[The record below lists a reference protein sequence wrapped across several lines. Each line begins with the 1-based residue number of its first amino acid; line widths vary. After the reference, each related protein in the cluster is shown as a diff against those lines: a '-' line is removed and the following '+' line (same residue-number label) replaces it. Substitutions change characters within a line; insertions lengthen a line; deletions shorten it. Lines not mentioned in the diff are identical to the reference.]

1 MGKNEGMDGQN
12 DSTTLRRVRWLAR
25 ALFLWACL
33 LVVRFVQVQ
42 VFEHDHFTAE
52 ARKQQVKTEV
62 VRPLRGALLDR
73 NGQPLAISL
82 PVDSVAVNPKTLP
95 SVDTAAAIFADA
107 LGEDEEKLRAA
118 LLEAKQPA
126 GALRKTKGHF
136 WVKRGVT
143 QEQAERLRR
152 YREQAKLDWIQIH
165 PDSVRYYPEGSLA
178 GHLLGWVNFEQAGDA
193 GLERTLNDEL
203 EGWAGHRVL
212 QVDSRRRTVAA
223 EDAEEMEAGTN
234 VVTTIDRRIQYFA
247 ERDLAEAVQRMG
259 CDYGTAVV
267 MDPHTGEIL
276 ALAVT
281 PSFDVNTRPKNP
293 GELRKVRRNRA
304 VEEPFEPGSVFK
316 IVTTA
321 AALDLMRVTEDTP
334 VACQR
339 SLTIPGRKTPLGDHV
354 SGVLPVKEVIA
365 RSSNTGAY
373 RIAQLIGRDK
383 FYEYIRK
390 FGFGSRTQ
398 IELPFESPGQLRPA
412 RRWEAASM
420 ASIAMGHEISA
431 TTVQL
436 AQAGSIIA
444 NGGWKVKPTVLR
456 QRTDGARLM
465 PVSRNDRRERVLQP
479 ETANAMKRVM
489 EAVIYSDHG
498 TGRKARLD
506 GYSCAGKTGTARMID
521 PRTRTYVKGRH
532 HASFVG
538 FAPLNNPA
546 VVVVVTLHNAR
557 RDSGDVSAP
566 VFRSI
571 ASRALALLDVPK
583 DIPEKPL
590 TAEELA
596 APAPSDLA
604 DSSLAE
610 PFSEEEEDSAAE
622 SEDGALAIGPTVP
635 DFRGKSM
642 KEVIRLARDLDLPLE
657 PRGAGVAR
665 SQTPKP
671 GRMLKP
677 GERIRV
683 QFGR

>member
-1 MGKNEGMDGQN
+1 MGKNAGMDGQN
-12 DSTTLRRVRWLAR
+12 DSTTLVRVRWLAR
-25 ALFLWACL
+25 VLFIWALV

-42 VFEHDHFTAE
+42 VFQHEQLTAE

-95 SVDTAAAIFADA
+95 DVDTAATVFADA
-107 LGEDEEKLRAA
+107 LGEDPAKLRT
-118 LLEAKQPA
+118 LLAEAKQPE
-126 GALRKTKGHF
+126 GQRKVKGHL
-136 WVKRGVT
+136 WVKRGVN
-143 QEQAERLRR
+143 QQQAEKLRK
-152 YREQAKLDWIQIH
+152 YRVESGFDWIQLH
-165 PDSVRYYPEGSLA
+165 PDSIRFYPEGGLA
-178 GHLLGWVNFEQAGDA
+178 GHLLGWVNFEQSGDA
-193 GLERTLNDEL
+193 GLERMLNEEL
-203 EGWAGHRVL
+203 EGWAGQRLL
-212 QVDSRRRTVAA
+212 QVDSKRRTVAA
-223 EDAEEMEAGTN
+223 QEYEQMEAGTN
-234 VVTTIDRRIQYFA
+234 VVTTIDRRVQYFV
-247 ERDLAEAVQRMG
+247 EKELADAVKRNG

-267 MDPHTGEIL
+267 MNPHTGEIY

-281 PSFDVNTRPKNP
+281 PSFDVNQRPKNTA
-293 GELRKVRRNRA
+293 ELRRVRRNRA

-321 AALDLMRVTEDTP
+321 AALDLMRITEDTP
-334 VACQR
+334 IACQR
-339 SLTIPGRKTPLGDHV
+339 SLSIPGRKTPLGDHV

-373 RIAQLIGRDK
+373 RIAQLVGREK
-383 FYEYIRK
+383 FYEYIRR

-398 IELPFESPGQLRPA
+398 VELPFESPGQLRPY

-420 ASIAMGHEISA
+420 ASIAMGHEISS

-436 AQAGSIIA
+436 AQAGSVIA

-456 QRTDGARLM
+456 QRTDGSRLM
-465 PVSRNDRRERVLQP
+465 PVSRDEHRERVIQP
-479 ETANAMKRVM
+479 ETSNAMKRVM
-489 EAVIYSDHG
+489 ETVIYSSHG
-498 TGRKARLD
+498 TGRKARLE

-521 PRTRTYVKGRH
+521 PRTRTYVKHRH

-538 FAPLNNPA
+538 FAPVNNPSI
-546 VVVVVTLHNAR
+546 VVVVTLHNAN

-566 VFRSI
+566 VFREI
-571 ASRALALLDVPK
+571 AQRTLALLDVPK

-596 APAPSDLA
+596 EPAPSDLA

-610 PFSEEEEDSAAE
+610 PFSDEEEESDNPDE
-622 SEDGALAIGPTVP
+622 PLAVGPKVP
-635 DFRGKSM
+635 DFHGKSM
-642 KEVIRLARDLDLPLE
+642 KEVIRMARDLDLPLE

-665 SQTPKP
+665 SQVPKP